1 MDLRDAGAVGP
12 VADAEHIE
20 HVFARYAAAMA
31 AHDFEGA
38 AALFAPDAVVR
49 DPVDGKPLEGRAE
62 IQRFFAAGAT
72 ILQGFILTGPV
83 RIAGD
88 GAQAAA
94 PLQARLDFG
103 DGVQSLDSID
113 VMTFD
118 DAGLIASMDAYY
130 GPGNLRDA

>member
-1 MDLRDAGAVGP
+1 MTDAA
-12 VADAEHIE
+12 HIQE
-20 HVFARYAAAMA
+20 VFARYAAAMA

-38 AALFAPDAVVR
+38 AVLFASGAVVR
-49 DPVDGKPLEGRAE
+49 DPVDAAPLEGRAQ
-62 IQRFFAAGAT
+62 IQGFFAAGAD
-72 ILQGFILTGPV
+72 ILRGFVLTGPV

-88 GAQAAA
+88 GTRAAA

-103 DGVQSLDSID
+103 DGVKTLDSID